1 MIMAAVIALLVLA
14 LMGAPLFAILLG
26 AAALGFYSQQTELA
40 VLHIDIYQLTN
51 SVVLMALPLFTFAGF
66 LLSEARTADR
76 LVRLS
81 QAIFGWMPGGM
92 AFVALVA
99 CAFFTA
105 LTGGSGVTIVALG
118 ALLFPALVKA
128 GYPQR
133 FSLGL
138 VTSSG
143 SLGLLLVPSV
153 PLLIYGIIAQQ
164 LSQQLAM
171 PPVEI
176 VDLYLAGIGPAV
188 LMVALLYGYCL
199 WATRGGASLG
209 ANAAP
214 PRQAFSGREVLAA
227 LWEARWELPL
237 PLLVMGGIFSG
248 FLVVSEAAAVTALY
262 VLIAEVFLYREI
274 PLRRLPGITREAMVM
289 VGGILLILAVAQA
302 FADYLV
308 YADVPGSLF
317 AFIQTHVQS
326 KVAFLILL
334 NLLLLVLGAF
344 LDIFAA
350 LVIMVPLILPV
361 ALRYGID
368 PVHLGIIFVANMQIG
383 YITPP
388 VGMNLFIA
396 SYRFR
401 KSITELFAATIPFML
416 VLIVA
421 LLVITYVPSL
431 SLWLVR

>member
-1 MIMAAVIALLVLA
+1 MITLAIILLVLLA
-14 LMGAPLFAILLG
+14 LMGAPLYAIILG
-26 AAALGFYSQQTELA
+26 AAALGFYTLDIEMA
-40 VLHIDIYQLTN
+40 VLHIDIYQLSN

-66 LLSEARTADR
+66 LLSESKTADR
-76 LVRLS
+76 MLRLS
-81 QAIFGWMPGGM
+81 QAAFGWMPGGM
-92 AFVALVA
+92 AFVSLIA

-118 ALLFPALVKA
+118 ALLLPALVK
-128 GYPQR
+128 GNYPEK

-164 LSQQLAM
+164 MSQQLDM

-176 VDLYLAGIGPAV
+176 VDLYLAGLVPAL
-188 LMVALLYGYCL
+188 LMIVLLYGYCV
-199 WATRGGASLG
+199 WATRG
-209 ANAAP
+209 AAKAGHP
-214 PRQAFSGREVLAA
+214 IPRQPFDFRELVDA

-237 PLLVMGGIFSG
+237 PIVVLGGIFSG

-262 VLIAEVFLYREI
+262 VLVAEVFLYKEI
-274 PLRRLPGITREAMVM
+274 SLRKLPAIMRDSMIM
-289 VGGILLILAVAQA
+289 VGGILLILAVALA
-302 FADYLV
+302 FTDYLV
-308 YADVPGSLF
+308 YAGVPEKLF
-317 AFIQTHVQS
+317 TLIQTHVES
-326 KVAFLILL
+326 KIAFLILL
-334 NLLLLVLGAF
+334 NILLLLLGAL

-383 YITPP
+383 YFTPP

-396 SYRFR
+396 SYRFKKR
-401 KSITELFAATIPFML
+401 VTELFAATIPFML

-421 LLVITYVPSL
+421 LLMITYIPQL

>member
-1 MIMAAVIALLVLA
+1 MITAAIILLVVLA
-14 LMGAPLFAILLG
+14 LMGAPLYAIILG
-26 AAALGFYSQQTELA
+26 AAALGFYTLEIELA
-40 VLHIDIYQLTN
+40 VLHIDIYQLSN

-66 LLSEARTADR
+66 LLSESKTADR
-76 LVRLS
+76 MLRLS
-81 QAIFGWMPGGM
+81 QAAFGWMPGGM
-92 AFVALVA
+92 AFVSLIA

-118 ALLFPALVKA
+118 ALLLPALVK
-128 GYPQR
+128 GNYPEK

-164 LSQQLAM
+164 MSQQLDM
-171 PPVEI
+171 PSVEI
-176 VDLYLAGIGPAV
+176 VDLYLAGLVPAL
-188 LMVALLYGYCL
+188 LMIVLLYGYCV
-199 WATRGGASLG
+199 WATRGSAMNGKAV
-209 ANAAP
+209 
-214 PRQAFSGREVLAA
+214 PRQPFDFRELVDA

-237 PLLVMGGIFSG
+237 PLVVLGGIFSG

-262 VLIAEVFLYREI
+262 VLVAEVFLYKEI
-274 PLRRLPGITREAMVM
+274 SLRNLPSIMRDSMIM
-289 VGGILLILAVAQA
+289 VGGILLILAVALA
-302 FADYLV
+302 FTDYLV
-308 YADVPGSLF
+308 YAGVPEKLF
-317 AFIQTHVQS
+317 TLIQTHVES
-326 KVAFLILL
+326 KITFLILL
-334 NLLLLVLGAF
+334 NILLLLLGAL

-368 PVHLGIIFVANMQIG
+368 PVHLGVIFVANMQIG

-396 SYRFR
+396 SYRF
-401 KSITELFAATIPFML
+401 KKKVTELFASTIPFML

-421 LLVITYVPSL
+421 LLMITYIPQL

>member
-1 MIMAAVIALLVLA
+1 MILAAVVALAVLA
-14 LMGAPLFAILLG
+14 LVGAPLFAILLG
-26 AAALGFYSQQTELA
+26 AAALGFYTQHTDLA

-66 LLSEARTADR
+66 LLSESRTADR

-81 QAIFGWMPGGM
+81 LAAFGWMPGGM

-118 ALLFPALVKA
+118 ALLLPALVKS

-176 VDLYLAGIGPAV
+176 VDLYLAGIGPAL
-188 LMVALLYGYCL
+188 LMVALLYVYCL
-199 WATRGGASLG
+199 WATRED
-209 ANAAP
+209 P
-214 PRQAFSGREVLAA
+214 VPRQTFNARELLAA
-227 LWEARWELPL
+227 LWETRWELPL
-237 PLLVMGGIFSG
+237 PLVVMGGIFSG
-248 FLVVSEAAAVTALY
+248 FLVVSEAAAVTVLY

-308 YADVPGSLF
+308 YADVPGTLF
-317 AFIQTHVQS
+317 QFIQTHVHS
-326 KVAFLILL
+326 KVTFLILL
-334 NLLLLVLGAF
+334 NVLLLLLGAL

-401 KSITELFAATIPFML
+401 KPITELFRATVPFML

-421 LLVITYVPSL
+421 LLIITYVPAL

>member
-1 MIMAAVIALLVLA
+1 MIWIAVLVLLLLALL
-14 LMGAPLFAILLG
+14 GAPLFAVLLG
-26 AAALGFYSQQTELA
+26 AAALGFYTQGSPLA
-40 VLHIDIYQLTN
+40 VLHIDIYQLSD

-66 LLSEARTADR
+66 LLSESRTADR

-81 QAIFGWMPGGM
+81 QAAFGWMPGGM
-92 AFVALVA
+92 AFVALIA

-118 ALLFPALVKA
+118 ALLLPALVKA
-128 GYPQR
+128 A
-133 FSLGL
+133 
-138 VTSSG
+138 
-143 SLGLLLVPSV
+143 V

-171 PPVEI
+171 PAVEI
-176 VDLYLAGIGPAV
+176 VDLYLAGIGPAL
-188 LMVALLYGYCL
+188 LMVVLLYFYCL
-199 WATRGGASLG
+199 WANRE
-209 ANAAP
+209 AP
-214 PRQAFSGREVLAA
+214 VPRQAFRTRELIDA

-237 PLLVMGGIFSG
+237 PFVVLGGIFSG

-262 VLIAEVFLYREI
+262 VLFAEVFLYREI

-308 YADVPGSLF
+308 YAGIPEQLF
-317 AFIQTHVQS
+317 QFIQTHVQS
-326 KVAFLILL
+326 KIAFLVLL
-334 NLLLLVLGAF
+334 NILLLVLGAF

-401 KSITELFAATIPFML
+401 KSITELFAATLPFML
-416 VLIVA
+416 VLVIA
-421 LLVITYVPSL
+421 LLAITYIPQL
-431 SLWLVR
+431 SLWLVRW

>member
-1 MIMAAVIALLVLA
+1 MIGLAILLLVLLA
-14 LMGAPLFAILLG
+14 LLGAPLFAII
-26 AAALGFYSQQTELA
+26 LGFAAIGFFSLETDLA
-40 VLHIDIYQLTN
+40 VLHIDIYQLAN

-66 LLSEARTADR
+66 LLSESRTADR
-76 LVRLS
+76 MMRLS
-81 QAIFGWMPGGM
+81 QACLGWMSGGM

-99 CAFFTA
+99 CAAFTA

-118 ALLFPALVKA
+118 ALLLPALAKA
-128 GYPQR
+128 GYDPK
-133 FSLGL
+133 FNLGL

-164 LSQQLAM
+164 MSQQLDM
-171 PPVEI
+171 PNVEI
-176 VDLYLAGIGPAV
+176 VDLYLAGLAPAL
-188 LMVALLYGYCL
+188 LMIMLLYGYCL
-199 WATRGGASLG
+199 WAMRKDPVPKQEFNWHELRS
-209 ANAAP
+209 
-214 PRQAFSGREVLAA
+214 A

-237 PLLVMGGIFSG
+237 PFVVLGGIFSG

-262 VLIAEVFLYREI
+262 VLLAEVVLYREI
-274 PLRRLPGITREAMVM
+274 PLKKLPGIMRESMVM
-289 VGGILLILAVAQA
+289 VGGILLILAVALA
-302 FADYLV
+302 LTDYLV
-308 YADVPGSLF
+308 YAGVPEKLF
-317 AFIQTHVQS
+317 TFIQTHVES
-326 KVAFLILL
+326 KIAFLLLL
-334 NLLLLVLGAF
+334 NLVLLMLGAL

-396 SYRFR
+396 SYRFKR
-401 KSITELFAATIPFML
+401 SVTELFSATIPFML
-416 VLIVA
+416 VLLVA
-421 LLVITYVPSL
+421 LMLITYVPEL
-431 SLWLVR
+431 SLFLVRN

>member
-1 MIMAAVIALLVLA
+1 MITIAILLLILLA
-14 LMGAPLFAILLG
+14 LMGAPLYAIILG
-26 AAALGFYSQQTELA
+26 AAALGFYTLDIELA
-40 VLHIDIYQLTN
+40 VLHIDIYQLSN

-66 LLSEARTADR
+66 LLSESKTADR
-76 LVRLS
+76 MLRLS
-81 QAIFGWMPGGM
+81 QAAFGWMPGGM
-92 AFVALVA
+92 AFVSLIA

-118 ALLFPALVKA
+118 ALLLPALVK
-128 GYPQR
+128 GNYPER

-164 LSQQLAM
+164 MSQQLDM

-176 VDLYLAGIGPAV
+176 VDLYLAGLMPAL
-188 LMVALLYGYCL
+188 LMIVLLYGYCV
-199 WATRGGASLG
+199 WATRG
-209 ANAAP
+209 AAKAGHP
-214 PRQAFSGREVLAA
+214 IPRQPFDFRELVDA

-237 PLLVMGGIFSG
+237 PVVVLGGIFSG

-262 VLIAEVFLYREI
+262 VLVAEVFLYKEISLRKLPAIMRESMI
-274 PLRRLPGITREAMVM
+274 M
-289 VGGILLILAVAQA
+289 VGGILLILAVALA
-302 FADYLV
+302 FTDYLV
-308 YADVPGSLF
+308 YAGVPEKLF
-317 AFIQTHVQS
+317 TLIQTHVES
-326 KVAFLILL
+326 KIAFLILL
-334 NLLLLVLGAF
+334 NILLLLLGAL

-368 PVHLGIIFVANMQIG
+368 PVHLGVIFVANMQIG

-396 SYRFR
+396 SYRFKKR
-401 KSITELFAATIPFML
+401 VTELFAATIPFML

-421 LLVITYVPSL
+421 LLMITYIPQL